1 MPKIIYVLASSGNTF
16 IKSTALVSSGG
27 QWKKDFAIIL
37 PEGEINNPINTSIW
51 LNYNCC
57 CLSVCPLLGNALLE
71 CKWNCPTY
79 LNIIFKQSEAR
90 KFNERFTIFRVLI
103 LARQSTGIQ
112 LNFSKINLVGV
123 RISLLFRINLAARF
137 CNFNRGSIEFPQ
149 TDMQYKSL
157 DRMWAL

>member
-1 MPKIIYVLASSGNTF
+1 MSSSTILSDRLCAEKQQQSTPSSWTTGRRCDCCRLSRRQRFGAQYRQCSDQAFEQITF
-16 IKSTALVSSGG
+16 SQSTCNS
-27 QWKKDFAIIL
+27 
-37 PEGEINNPINTSIW
+37 
-51 LNYNCC
+51 
-57 CLSVCPLLGNALLE
+57 
-71 CKWNCPTY
+71 PTY